1 MRTHKIRNAGL
12 LLGIGLG
19 GFLDGI
25 VLHQILQ
32 WHSMLS
38 GRLEVHASMDAMQTS
53 MAADGWFH
61 LVTWLV
67 TLAGVMVLWSALRG
81 PGPLPNGRSLA
92 GWGLIGWG
100 AFNLVEGLV
109 NHLVLGLHHVR
120 DLPEHVPAYDW
131 LFLLVG
137 GLGLMAIGHAVKAS
151 KAQPVTERRSG
162 FDRRSASPL
171 R

>member
-1 MRTHKIRNAGL
+1 MRARKIRHAGL

-25 VLHQILQ
+25 LLHQILQ

-38 GRLEVHASMDAMQTS
+38 ARIPPHDMEAMRIS

-61 LVTWLV
+61 LATWLV

-81 PGPLPNGRSLA
+81 PGPLPRERSLL
-92 GWGLIGWG
+92 GWALIGWG
-100 AFNLVEGLV
+100 SFNLIEGMV
-109 NHLVLGLHHVR
+109 NHLILGLHHVR
-120 DLPEHVPAYDW
+120 DLPQHVPAYDW

-137 GLGLMAIGHAVKAS
+137 GLGFIALGFLLKSREPMEHLI
-151 KAQPVTERRSG
+151 ERRSG